1 MSNLKRI
8 AQKMGWDR
16 DKVIEL
22 TDRWLSAQHRA
33 DETFDGFLRAIAH
46 EELVAKDAVR
56 THDVHFC
63 IEMHGYYRCEVGD
76 ADDAIEA
83 FLECGLDDMMGMAE
97 PRKLRIYEVCDEIG
111 ENTPVSREKELG

>member
-1 MSNLKRI
+1 MTNLKKI
-8 AQKMGWDR
+8 AHRMGWDR

-46 EELVAKDAVR
+46 EDLVAKDAVR

-76 ADDAIEA
+76 AEDAIES
-83 FLECGLDDMMGMAE
+83 FLEFGLDDMMEMAE
-97 PRKLRIYEVCDEIG
+97 PRKLRIYEVCDDLG
-111 ENTPVSREKELG
+111 ENTPVDRVKEWG

>member
-8 AQKMGWDR
+8 AHKMGWDR

-46 EELVAKDAVR
+46 EELVAKDKGLAEV
-56 THDVHFC
+56 
-63 IEMHGYYRCEVGD
+63 IE
-76 ADDAIEA
+76 
-83 FLECGLDDMMGMAE
+83 LL
-97 PRKLRIYEVCDEIG
+97 KRILSEQ
-111 ENTPVSREKELG
+111 